1 MFEIKTHSRMSI
13 FEQLKM
19 QLLEYIT
26 AGILH
31 ENEQLPSVR
40 MLASQLG
47 INPSTVARAYKKLE
61 DNELI
66 YKIPGKGCYVS
77 TRNIEHLIQEE
88 KIGQFESCVRDLKRF
103 NIPSHEL
110 TGRINRIYKEEEP
123 YA

>member
-47 INPSTVARAYKKLE
+47 INPNTVARAYKKLE

-77 TRNIEHLIQEE
+77 TRNIENLIQEE
-88 KIGQFESCVRDLKRF
+88 KIGQFESCARDLKRF

>member
-47 INPSTVARAYKKLE
+47 INPNTVARAYKKLE

-88 KIGQFESCVRDLKRF
+88 KNGQFESCVRDLKRF

>member
-1 MFEIKTHSRMSI
+1 
-13 FEQLKM
+13 
-19 QLLEYIT
+19 
-26 AGILH
+26 
-31 ENEQLPSVR
+31 

-47 INPSTVARAYKKLE
+47 INPNTVARAYKKLE